1 MYQTPFMQ
9 YQQPVTMGIAGKVIN
24 RPEEITINDVPMDG
38 NIAVFPKNDLSEV
51 LIKKWNA
58 NGSIL
63 TLKFTP
69 FIEGVDN
76 STLKANDAQIGP
88 QLANNSEVLETMRD
102 ALFRIEKML
111 GGKNAKKSGNDTT
124 AVNE

>member
-69 FIEGVDN
+69 FIEGVD
-76 STLKANDAQIGP
+76 TILP
-88 QLANNSEVLETMRD
+88 
-102 ALFRIEKML
+102 
-111 GGKNAKKSGNDTT
+111 
-124 AVNE
+124 